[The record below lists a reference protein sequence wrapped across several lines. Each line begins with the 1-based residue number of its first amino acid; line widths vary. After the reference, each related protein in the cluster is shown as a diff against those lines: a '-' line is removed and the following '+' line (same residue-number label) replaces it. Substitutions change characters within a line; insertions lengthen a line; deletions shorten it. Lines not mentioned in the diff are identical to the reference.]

1 MVNPTLDKFVMME
14 TTIITMVVQKTASG
28 KMIIPAHKRLLQ
40 HHLTARKYLL
50 IVEMAN
56 QMQMRSVM
64 MEMTKVM
71 MVAQKNASENMV
83 IPAQKRLLQHHLT
96 ARKYLLIVEMANQ
109 MQMRSVMM
117 EMTKVMMVAQKNAS
131 ENMVIPAHKLLK

>member
-1 MVNPTLDKFVMME
+1 MV
-14 TTIITMVVQKTASG
+14 
-28 KMIIPAHKRLLQ
+28 IPAHKLLLQ

-50 IVEMAN
+50 V
-56 QMQMRSVM
+56 
-64 MEMTKVM
+64 
-71 MVAQKNASENMV
+71 
-83 IPAQKRLLQHHLT
+83 
-96 ARKYLLIVEMANQ
+96 VEMANQ